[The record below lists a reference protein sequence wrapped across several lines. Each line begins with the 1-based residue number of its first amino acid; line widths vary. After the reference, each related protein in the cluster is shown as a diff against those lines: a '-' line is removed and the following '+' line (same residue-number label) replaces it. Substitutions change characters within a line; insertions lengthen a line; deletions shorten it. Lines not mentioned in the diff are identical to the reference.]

1 MKTRK
6 MDAEHEDRYDIRLSG
21 SGGQG
26 LVFAGMILAEA
37 LGIYEGKNV
46 SQTQSYGPEARGGA
60 SRSDIVFSSGDI
72 YYPKALKLDLL
83 LALTQ
88 ESCDTYYLNLKDDG
102 MLLADSDLVDQLPAR
117 EIIALPFTRTARE
130 NLGTPVAANIIAL
143 GAIVSLTK
151 IVSKESII
159 EAIKSKS
166 PKAMLDLNLRAV
178 ELGFDLARKKKRS
191 RKKNQPAR
199 IWR

>member
-6 MDAEHEDRYDIRLSG
+6 MDAEHEDRYDMRLSG

-26 LVFAGMILAEA
+26 LVFAGTILSEA

-60 SRSDIVFSSGDI
+60 SRSDLVFSSGDI

-88 ESCDTYYLNLKDDG
+88 ESCDTYYMNLKDDG
-102 MLLADSDLVDQLPAR
+102 ILLIDSDLVDQPPAR
-117 EIIALPFTRTARE
+117 EVISLPFTRTAKE
-130 NLGTPVAANIIAL
+130 NLGTPVVANIIAL
-143 GAIVSLTK
+143 GVIVSLTK
-151 IVSKESII
+151 IVSKESLI
-159 EAIKSKS
+159 EAIKGKS

-178 ELGFDLARKKKRS
+178 ELGFDLARKEKRS
-191 RKKNQPAR
+191 KRKPQPAR
-199 IWR
+199 A

>member
-6 MDAEHEDRYDIRLSG
+6 MDAEHEDRYDMRLSG

-26 LVFAGMILAEA
+26 LVFAGTILSEA
-37 LGIYEGKNV
+37 LGVYEGKNV

-88 ESCDTYYLNLKDDG
+88 ESCDTYYMNLKDDG
-102 MLLADSDLVDQLPAR
+102 ILLIDSDLVDQPPAR
-117 EIIALPFTRTARE
+117 EVTSLPFTRTAKE
-130 NLGTPVAANIIAL
+130 NLGTPVVANIIAL

-151 IVSKESII
+151 IVSRESLI

-178 ELGFDLARKKKRS
+178 ALGFDLARKEKRS
-191 RKKNQPAR
+191 KKKNQPAR
-199 IWR
+199 A

>member
-1 MKTRK
+1 
-6 MDAEHEDRYDIRLSG
+6 RYDIRLSG

-26 LVFAGMILAEA
+26 LVFAGTILSEA
-37 LGIYEGKNV
+37 LGIFEGKNV

-60 SRSDIVFSSGDI
+60 SRSDIVFSSGEI

-88 ESCDTYYLNLKDDG
+88 ESCDTYYPNLKDDG
-102 MLLADSDLVDQLPAR
+102 ILLIDSDLVDQPPAR
-117 EIIALPFTRTARE
+117 EVISLPFTRTARE
-130 NLGTPVAANIIAL
+130 NLGTPVVANVIAL
-143 GAIVSLTK
+143 GVIVSLIK

-178 ELGFDLARKKKRS
+178 ELGFDLARKEKRS
-191 RKKNQPAR
+191 KKKPQPAR
-199 IWR
+199 I

>member
-6 MDAEHEDRYDIRLSG
+6 MDVDYEDRYDIRLSG

-26 LVFAGMILAEA
+26 LVFAGTILAEA

-83 LALTQ
+83 LALT
-88 ESCDTYYLNLKDDG
+88 EEACDTYYLNLKDDG
-102 MLLADSDLVDQLPAR
+102 VLLVDSDLVDEPPAR
-117 EIIALPFTRTARE
+117 EVISLPFTRTARE
-130 NLGTPVAANIIAL
+130 NLGTPVVANIIAL
-143 GAIVSLTK
+143 GVIISLTR
-151 IVSKESII
+151 IASKDSLI

-166 PKAMLDLNLRAV
+166 PKAMLDLNLRAA
-178 ELGFDLARKKKRS
+178 ELGFDLARKEKRS

-199 IWR
+199 I

>member
-6 MDAEHEDRYDIRLSG
+6 MDAEHEDRYDMRLSG

-26 LVFAGMILAEA
+26 LVFAGTILSEA
-37 LGIYEGKNV
+37 LGVYEGKNV

-88 ESCDTYYLNLKDDG
+88 ESCDTYYMNLKDDG
-102 MLLADSDLVDQLPAR
+102 VLLIDSDLVDQPPAR
-117 EIIALPFTRTARE
+117 EVTSLPFTRTAKE
-130 NLGTPVAANIIAL
+130 NLGTPVVANIIAL

-151 IVSKESII
+151 IVSRESLI

-178 ELGFDLARKKKRS
+178 ALGFDLARKEKRS
-191 RKKNQPAR
+191 KKKNQPAR
-199 IWR
+199 A

>member
-1 MKTRK
+1 MKTRRT
-6 MDAEHEDRYDIRLSG
+6 DAEHEDRFDMRLSG

-26 LVFAGMILAEA
+26 LVFAGTILSEA

-60 SRSDIVFSSGDI
+60 SRSDIVFSSVDI

-88 ESCDTYYLNLKDDG
+88 ESCDTYYPNLKDDG
-102 MLLADSDLVDQLPAR
+102 ILLIDSDLVDQPPSR
-117 EIIALPFTRTARE
+117 EVVSLPFTRTARD
-130 NLGTPVAANIIAL
+130 NLGSPVVANIIAI
-143 GAIVSLTK
+143 GVIVSLTK
-151 IVSKESII
+151 IVSKESLI

-178 ELGFDLARKKKRS
+178 ELGFDLARKEKRS
-191 RKKNQPAR
+191 RRKPQPAR
-199 IWR
+199 I

>member
-6 MDAEHEDRYDIRLSG
+6 MDAEHEDRYDMRLSG

-26 LVFAGMILAEA
+26 LVFAGTILAEA
-37 LGIYEGKNV
+37 LGICEGKNV

-102 MLLADSDLVDQLPAR
+102 ILITDSDLVDQPPAR
-117 EIIALPFTRTARE
+117 ELVSLPFTRTARE
-130 NLGTPVAANIIAL
+130 NLGTPVVANIIAL
-143 GAIVSLTK
+143 GVIVSLTK
-151 IVSKESII
+151 IVSKESLI

-178 ELGFDLARKKKRS
+178 ELGFDLARKEKRS
-191 RKKNQPAR
+191 KRKPQPAR
-199 IWR
+199 T

>member
-6 MDAEHEDRYDIRLSG
+6 MDADHEDRYDMRLSG

-26 LVFAGMILAEA
+26 LVFAGTILSEA

-60 SRSDIVFSSGDI
+60 SRSDIVFSSRDI

-102 MLLADSDLVDQLPAR
+102 IMMIDSNLVDQPPAR
-117 EIIALPFTRTARE
+117 EVISLPFTRTARE
-130 NLGTPVAANIIAL
+130 NLGTPVVTNIIAL

-178 ELGFDLARKKKRS
+178 ELGFDLARKEKRS
-191 RKKNQPAR
+191 RKKPQAAR
-199 IWR
+199 V

>member
-1 MKTRK
+1 MKIRK
-6 MDAEHEDRYDIRLSG
+6 MNVDYEDRYDIRLSG

-26 LVFAGMILAEA
+26 LIFAGTILAQA
-37 LGIYEGKNV
+37 LGVCEGKNV

-60 SRSDIVFSSGDI
+60 SRSDIVFSSGEI

-88 ESCDTYYLNLKDDG
+88 EACDTYYLYLKDDG
-102 MLLADSDLVDQLPAR
+102 MLIVDSGLVDQPPAR
-117 EIIALPFTRTARE
+117 EIIGLPFTQSARE
-130 NLGTPVAANIIAL
+130 KLGTPVVANIIAL

-151 IVSKESII
+151 VVSRDALI

-166 PKAMLDLNLRAV
+166 PQAMQDLNLRAV
-178 ELGFDLARKKKRS
+178 ELGFDLAQKKKRKR
-191 RKKNQPAR
+191 RKTK
-199 IWR
+199 

>member
-6 MDAEHEDRYDIRLSG
+6 MDADHEDRFDMRLSG

-26 LVFAGMILAEA
+26 LVFAGTILSEA
-37 LGIYEGKNV
+37 LGVFEGKNV

-60 SRSDIVFSSGDI
+60 SRSDIVFSSGEI

-88 ESCDTYYLNLKDDG
+88 ESCDTYYMNLKDDG
-102 MLLADSDLVDQLPAR
+102 ILITDSDLVDQPPAR
-117 EIIALPFTRTARE
+117 EVIGIPLTRTARE
-130 NLGTPVAANIIAL
+130 NLGTPVVANIIAL

-178 ELGFDLARKKKRS
+178 ELGFDLARKEKRS
-191 RKKNQPAR
+191 KKKPQPAR
-199 IWR
+199 A